1 VSPSRL
7 HQATSITPLF
17 CSIQVISIFANLF
30 GWGGPE
36 NLDRERDAVS
46 VRARK
51 CDICVSESTIH
62 RQDTRLADQMQ
73 ESSFIDDSAKT
84 TSVPADPGQLLLSE
98 HLIAFAYTHDER
110 RAIDAANEAF
120 SPVIDAVN
128 TYEDIDGWVPA
139 LVKGVRALRDRAMRD
154 TGALTYQ
161 DNEYRKTFGDLLN
174 AEPIGPWLLDKS
186 RHSLLDAVHYL
197 GSEDAYLDAFI
208 DWRAKIITEAQR
220 KRWRNLR
227 TLVDRFKEWQ
237 TCFQVRRGWSH

>member
-1 VSPSRL
+1 M
-7 HQATSITPLF
+7 
-17 CSIQVISIFANLF
+17 ISIFANLF

-36 NLDRERDAVS
+36 NFDRERDAVS

-110 RAIDAANEAF
+110 RAIDAARMEL
-120 SPVIDAVN
+120 I
-128 TYEDIDGWVPA
+128 T
-139 LVKGVRALRDRAMRD
+139 RALD
-154 TGALTYQ
+154 GA
-161 DNEYRKTFGDLLN
+161 E
-174 AEPIGPWLLDKS
+174 
-186 RHSLLDAVHYL
+186 
-197 GSEDAYLDAFI
+197 
-208 DWRAKIITEAQR
+208 
-220 KRWRNLR
+220 
-227 TLVDRFKEWQ
+227 